1 MNARSLELLV
11 GPMRAI
17 RRAGLLWAASLGALV
32 AITVAFWPAFKGS
45 TSMTD
50 VLDQMPQGLVQA
62 FGLQGFGTAAGY
74 LRGNLYA
81 LLVPLLLVGA
91 GIGFAN
97 SLTAAEED
105 SGRFEMLLSQ
115 PVSHRTVFFG
125 RAVGVFAWVGLLTVV
140 TGAIQLVLDPIV
152 DLSVPIDRL
161 VSTLVLCG
169 LLALFYAGLC
179 LAIAGARARPSTVL
193 GVGLFVAFAGCTV
206 AALFP
211 ISEPLKPLAHLSP
224 WDWALAGDPLT
235 NPTEAWR
242 YLALGG
248 PAAGLALVG
257 VYLFG
262 RRDVRSA

>member
-1 MNARSLELLV
+1 MSGPAIELLL
-11 GPMRAI
+11 GPMRAV
-17 RRAGLLWAASLGALV
+17 RRIGLLWAASLAALV
-32 AITVAFWPAFKGS
+32 VLTVAFWPSFKGS

-50 VLDQMPQGLVQA
+50 LLDQMPQGLVQA

-81 LLVPLLLVGA
+81 LLVPLLLAGA

-97 SLTAAEED
+97 SLTASEED
-105 SGRFEMLLSQ
+105 SGRFEILLAQ
-115 PVSHRTVFFG
+115 PVSHRAIFFG
-125 RAVGVFAWVGLLTVV
+125 RVVAVFAWVCLLTLV
-140 TGAIQLVLDPIV
+140 TAAMQLVTDPIV

-161 VSTLVLCG
+161 VSTLLLCG
-169 LLALFYAGLC
+169 LLALLHAGMC
-179 LAIAGARARPSTVL
+179 LTIAGARARPATVL

-211 ISEPLKPLAHLSP
+211 LSKPLAPLAHLSP
-224 WDWALAGDPLT
+224 WDWALAGDPLL
-235 NPTEAWR
+235 NSTEAWR
-242 YLALGG
+242 YLALGA
-248 PAAGLALVG
+248 PAIGLAMLG